1 LKKEIEDVGR
11 WKDLPCSWISKI
23 NLVKIV
29 IYQSNLQIY
38 CRLKFPIEIQT
49 PTEIPT
55 QFFTDLERSIFSF
68 LRKYKR
74 GC

>member
-1 LKKEIEDVGR
+1 MTNGLRKKWDTTVFTIAAN
-11 WKDLPCSWISKI
+11 KI
-23 NLVKIV
+23 NLVKMV
-29 IYQSNLQIY
+29 LYQINQQIY
-38 CRLKFPIEIQT
+38 CRLKFPIEIQP